1 MENHTNPT
9 YNKRMH
15 QTTDAKLEPLEPYLK
30 PGVTL
35 LDFGSGFNP
44 NFIASI
50 EDTGA
55 TYYGYDISP
64 IVNQQFKENKINHL
78 SKDDLDA
85 QNETFDIIYLS
96 SVLHEF
102 FSYLSPKDYR
112 DTMATIVKALKPD
125 GYLIIRDWPI
135 IQNPDSYQKLIAKD
149 ENAAKSIDLWREAL
163 KKNAITGPIR
173 KSNPTTYHAKKV
185 DLFELIFHVSW
196 GLNSLERESQE
207 QYHMTTRQILKSL
220 LYPFDL
226 TLIHAYYQ
234 DDESYLPHLQKYFA
248 LNHMPYTTKS
258 VHIIQKQKDPRL
270 MTTTVTHKNA
280 KPIIDKIIDITMI
293 EPTNDQKET
302 LIDLLSKQPINVSTQ
317 SQDEKLEEIASLIET
332 IEDYVEKEGITIDN
346 AERMEAVMYEGIP
359 SEETSA
365 FYGSRYYAIED
376 MMLEELY

>member
-9 YNKRMH
+9 YSKRMH

-44 NFIASI
+44 DFIASI
-50 EDTGA
+50 EDTGTA
-55 TYYGYDISP
+55 YYGYDISP
-64 IVNQQFKENKINHL
+64 IVNQQFKENKIKHL
-78 SKDDLDA
+78 SKEDLDA
-85 QNETFDIIYLS
+85 QNETFDVIYLS

-112 DTMATIVKALKPD
+112 DTIATIVKALKPD
-125 GYLIIRDWPI
+125 GYLIIRDWSI
-135 IQNPDSYQKLIAKD
+135 IQNPDKYQKLVAKD
-149 ENAAKSIDLWREAL
+149 ENAAKIIDLWRDAL
-163 KKNAITGPIR
+163 KENGITGPIR

-185 DLFELIFHVSW
+185 DLFELVFHVSW
-196 GLNSLERESQE
+196 GLDSLERESQE
-207 QYHMTTRQILKSL
+207 QYHMTTRQIIKSI

-234 DDESYLPHLQKYFA
+234 DDDSYLPHLQKYFA
-248 LNHMPYTTKS
+248 LDHMPYATKA
-258 VHIIQKQKDPRL
+258 VHIIQKRKDPHL
-270 MTTTVTHKNA
+270 TMTTVTHQNA

-293 EPTNDQKET
+293 EPTDEQKET
-302 LIDLLSKQPINVSTQ
+302 LIDTLAKQPINISAKTQ
-317 SQDEKLEEIASLIET
+317 EEKLEEIATLIET
-332 IEDYVEKEGITIDN
+332 IEDYVEKEDITIDN

>member
-35 LDFGSGFNP
+35 LDFGSGVNP
-44 NFIASI
+44 DFITSI

-78 SKDDLDA
+78 TKEDLEA
-85 QNETFDIIYLS
+85 QNETFDVIYLS

-135 IQNPDSYQKLIAKD
+135 IQEPDAYQKLVAKD
-149 ENAAKSIDLWREAL
+149 EDAAKIIDLWQNAL
-163 KKNAITGPIR
+163 KENAITGPIR

-196 GLNSLERESQE
+196 GLDSLERESQE
-207 QYHMTTRQILKSL
+207 RYHMTNRQILKSL

-234 DDESYLPHLQKYFA
+234 DDDSYLPHLQKYFA
-248 LNHMPYTTKS
+248 LNHMPYATKA
-258 VHIIQKQKDPRL
+258 VHIIQKRKDPRL
-270 MTTTVTHKNA
+270 TMTTVTQEKA
-280 KPIIDKIIDITMI
+280 KPIIDNVIDITMI
-293 EPTNDQKET
+293 EPTEDQKET
-302 LIDLLSKQPINVSTQ
+302 LIENLAKQPINVSAET
-317 SQDEKLEEIASLIET
+317 QDEKLEEIASLIEL
-332 IEDYVEKEGITIDN
+332 IEDYVEKESITVDN
-346 AERMEAVMYEGIP
+346 MERMEAVQYEGIP
-359 SEETSA
+359 ANETSA
-365 FYGSRYYAIED
+365 FYGNWYYAIED
-376 MMLEELY
+376 MMLEKLY

>member
-15 QTTDAKLEPLEPYLK
+15 QTTDAKLEPLMPYLK

-44 NFIASI
+44 DFIASI

-64 IVNQQFKENKINHL
+64 IVNQQFKENKIKHL
-78 SKDDLDA
+78 TKDDLDA
-85 QNETFDIIYLS
+85 QNETFDVIYLS

-125 GYLIIRDWPI
+125 GYLILRDWPI
-135 IQNPDSYQKLIAKD
+135 IQEIDTYQKLIAKD
-149 ENAAKSIDLWREAL
+149 ENAAKIIDYWRDTL
-163 KKNAITGPIR
+163 KDNAVTGPIR
-173 KSNPTTYHAKKV
+173 KSNPTTYQAKKA
-185 DLFELIFHVSW
+185 DLFELVFHVSW
-196 GLNSLERESQE
+196 GLESLERESQE

-226 TLIHAYYQ
+226 TLIHAYHQ
-234 DDESYLPHLQKYFA
+234 DDETYLPYLQKYFN
-248 LNHMPYTTKS
+248 LNSMPSPTKTI
-258 VHIIQKQKDPRL
+258 HIIQKRKDPRL
-270 MTTTVTHKNA
+270 NMITITQPKA
-280 KPIIDKIIDITMI
+280 KILVDKTIKLAMIDLTD
-293 EPTNDQKET
+293 NQKET
-302 LIDLLSKQPINVSTQ
+302 LSNQLAILPFNVSAE
-317 SQDEKLEEIASLIET
+317 SQDEKLEEIATLIES

-359 SEETSA
+359 AEETSA

-376 MMLEELY
+376 MMLQELY

>member
-44 NFIASI
+44 DFITSI
-50 EDTGA
+50 EETGA

-64 IVNQQFKENKINHL
+64 IVNQQFKENKIKHL
-78 SKDDLDA
+78 IKEDLDA
-85 QNETFDIIYLS
+85 QNETFDVIYLS

-125 GYLIIRDWPI
+125 GYLILRDWPI
-135 IQNPDSYQKLIAKD
+135 IQETDTYQKYIAKD
-149 ENAAKSIDLWREAL
+149 ENAAKIIDYWRDAL
-163 KKNAITGPIR
+163 KENAVTGPIQ
-173 KSNPTTYHAKKV
+173 KSNPTTYHANNA

-196 GLNSLERESQE
+196 GLESLERESQE
-207 QYHMTTRQILKSL
+207 RYHMTESQIIQNL

-226 TLIHAYYQ
+226 TLIHAYHQ
-234 DDESYLPHLQKYFA
+234 DDETYLPHLQKYFN
-248 LNHMPYTTKS
+248 LNSMPSPTKTI
-258 VHIIQKQKDPRL
+258 HIIQKRKDPRL
-270 MTTTVTHKNA
+270 NMITITQPKA
-280 KPIIDKIIDITMI
+280 KTLVNKTIELAIIDLTD
-293 EPTNDQKET
+293 DQKET
-302 LIDLLSKQPINVSTQ
+302 LSNQLAILPFNVSAE
-317 SQDEKLEEIASLIET
+317 SQDEKLEEIATLIET

-359 SEETSA
+359 AEETSA

-376 MMLEELY
+376 MMLQELY

>member
-15 QTTDAKLEPLEPYLK
+15 QTTDARLEPLMPYLK
-30 PGVTL
+30 PNTTL

-44 NFIASI
+44 DFITAI

-55 TYYGYDISP
+55 TYYSYDISP
-64 IVNQQFKENKINHL
+64 IVNQQFKENKIKHL
-78 SKDDLDA
+78 TKDDLEA
-85 QNETFDIIYLS
+85 QSETFDVIYLS

-135 IQNPDSYQKLIAKD
+135 IQNPDTYQKRIAKD
-149 ENAAKSIDLWREAL
+149 ENAAKIIDYWRDAL
-163 KKNAITGPIR
+163 KENAVTGPIR
-173 KSNPTTYHAKKV
+173 KSNLTTYHAKKA
-185 DLFELIFHVSW
+185 DLFELVFHVSW
-196 GLNSLERESQE
+196 GLESLERESQE
-207 QYHMTTRQILKSL
+207 RYHMTTRQILKSL

-234 DDESYLPHLQKYFA
+234 DDETYLPHLQKYFDIDK
-248 LNHMPYTTKS
+248 MPSATKS

-270 MTTTVTHKNA
+270 NMTTVTQPKA
-280 KPIIDKIIDITMI
+280 KILVDKTIDLTMI
-293 EPTNDQKET
+293 ELTDEQKET
-302 LIDLLSKQPINVSTQ
+302 LIGQLAKRPFNVSAEN
-317 SQDEKLEEIASLIET
+317 QDEKLEEIATLIET
-332 IEDYVEKEGITIDN
+332 IENYVEKEGITIDN

-359 SEETSA
+359 ADETSA

-376 MMLEELY
+376 MMLQELY

>member
-30 PGVTL
+30 PGITL

-44 NFIASI
+44 DFIASI

-163 KKNAITGPIR
+163 KENAITGPIR

-185 DLFELIFHVSW
+185 DLFELVFHVSW

-258 VHIIQKQKDPRL
+258 VHIIQKQKDLRL

-302 LIDLLSKQPINVSTQ
+302 LIDLLAKQPINASAETQ
-317 SQDEKLEEIASLIET
+317 EEKLEEIASLIET

-359 SEETSA
+359 TEETSA
-365 FYGSRYYAIED
+365 FYGSWYYAIED

>member
-44 NFIASI
+44 DFITSI
-50 EDTGA
+50 EETGA

-64 IVNQQFKENKINHL
+64 IVNQQFKENKIKHL
-78 SKDDLDA
+78 SKEDLDA
-85 QNETFDIIYLS
+85 QNETFDVIYLS

-135 IQNPDSYQKLIAKD
+135 IQNSDTYQKLVAKD
-149 ENAAKSIDLWREAL
+149 ENAAKIIDYWRDAL
-163 KKNAITGPIR
+163 KENAVTGPIQ
-173 KSNPTTYHAKKV
+173 KSNPTTYHANNA

-196 GLNSLERESQE
+196 GLESLERESQE
-207 QYHMTTRQILKSL
+207 RYHMTESQIIQNL

-226 TLIHAYYQ
+226 TLIHAYHQ
-234 DDESYLPHLQKYFA
+234 DDETYLPHLQKYFN
-248 LNHMPYTTKS
+248 LNSMPSPTKTI
-258 VHIIQKQKDPRL
+258 HIIQKRKDPRL
-270 MTTTVTHKNA
+270 NMITITQPKA
-280 KPIIDKIIDITMI
+280 KTLVDKTIELAMI
-293 EPTNDQKET
+293 EITDDQKET
-302 LIDLLSKQPINVSTQ
+302 LINQLAKLPFNVSAE
-317 SQDEKLEEIASLIET
+317 SQDEKLEEIATLIET
-332 IEDYVEKEGITIDN
+332 IEDYVEKEDITIDN

-376 MMLEELY
+376 MMLQELY

>member
-1 MENHTNPT
+1 MENHTSPI

-15 QTTDAKLEPLEPYLK
+15 QTTDAKLKPLEPYLK
-30 PGVTL
+30 PGITL

-44 NFIASI
+44 DFITSI
-50 EDTGA
+50 EDTDA

-78 SKDDLDA
+78 SKDDLKA
-85 QNETFDIIYLS
+85 QNETFDVIYLS

-102 FSYLSPKDYR
+102 FSYLSPKNYR

-135 IQNPDSYQKLIAKD
+135 IQNPDKYQKLVAKD
-149 ENAAKSIDLWREAL
+149 EAATKIIDLWREAL
-163 KKNAITGPIR
+163 KENGITGPIR

-185 DLFELIFHVSW
+185 DLFELVFHTSW
-196 GLNSLERESQE
+196 GLDSLERESQE
-207 QYHMTTRQILKSL
+207 QYHMTTRQILKSI

-248 LNHMPYTTKS
+248 LNHMPYATKA
-258 VHIIQKQKDPRL
+258 VHIIQKRKDPRL
-270 MTTTVTHKNA
+270 TMTTITQPKA
-280 KPIIDKIIDITMI
+280 KILVDKTIELAMI
-293 EPTNDQKET
+293 ELTDDQKET
-302 LIDLLSKQPINVSTQ
+302 LSNQLAILPFNVSAQ

-359 SEETSA
+359 AEETSA

>member
-30 PGVTL
+30 PGITL

-44 NFIASI
+44 DFIASI

-78 SKDDLDA
+78 TKEDLEA
-85 QNETFDIIYLS
+85 QNETFDVIYLS

-112 DTMATIVKALKPD
+112 NTMTSIVKALKPD

-135 IQNPDSYQKLIAKD
+135 IDKSDTYQTLVAKD
-149 ENAAKSIDLWREAL
+149 ENTAKIIDLWREAL
-163 KKNAITGPIR
+163 KENAITGPIR

-185 DLFELIFHVSW
+185 DLFELVFHVSW
-196 GLNSLERESQE
+196 GLDSLERESQE
-207 QYHMTTRQILKSL
+207 QYHMTTRQILKSI

-226 TLIHAYYQ
+226 TLIQAYYQ
-234 DDESYLPHLQKYFA
+234 NDDSYLPHLQKYFA
-248 LNHMPYTTKS
+248 LDKMPSATKA
-258 VHIIQKQKDPRL
+258 VHIIQKRKDPRL
-270 MTTTVTHKNA
+270 TMTTITQPKA
-280 KPIIDKIIDITMI
+280 KILVNKTIELAMIDLTD
-293 EPTNDQKET
+293 DQKKT
-302 LIDLLSKQPINVSTQ
+302 LSNQLAILPFNVSAQ
-317 SQDEKLEEIASLIET
+317 NQDEKLEEIATLIET

-359 SEETSA
+359 AEETSA

-376 MMLEELY
+376 MMLQELY

>member
-15 QTTDAKLEPLEPYLK
+15 QTTDAKLEPLIPYLK
-30 PGVTL
+30 PNTTF

-44 NFIASI
+44 DFITAI

-64 IVNQQFKENKINHL
+64 IVNQQFKENKIKHL
-78 SKDDLDA
+78 TKEDLDA
-85 QNETFDIIYLS
+85 QNETFDVIYLS

-112 DTMATIVKALKPD
+112 DTMSTIVKALKPD
-125 GYLIIRDWPI
+125 GYLILRDWPI
-135 IQNPDSYQKLIAKD
+135 IQETDTYQKLIAKD
-149 ENAAKSIDLWREAL
+149 EAAAKIIDYWRDAL
-163 KKNAITGPIR
+163 KENAITGPIQ
-173 KSNPTTYHAKKV
+173 KSNPTTYHANNA

-196 GLNSLERESQE
+196 GLESLERESQE
-207 QYHMTTRQILKSL
+207 RYHMTESQIIQNL

-226 TLIHAYYQ
+226 TLIHAYHQ
-234 DDESYLPHLQKYFA
+234 DDETYLPHLQKYFN
-248 LNHMPYTTKS
+248 LNNMPSPTKTI
-258 VHIIQKQKDPRL
+258 HIIQKRKDPRL
-270 MTTTVTHKNA
+270 NMTTVTHPKA
-280 KPIIDKIIDITMI
+280 KILVDKTIDLAMI
-293 EPTNDQKET
+293 ALTDEQKET
-302 LIDLLSKQPINVSTQ
+302 LIDQLAKLPFNVSAEN
-317 SQDEKLEEIASLIET
+317 QDEKLEEIAILIEN

-359 SEETSA
+359 AEETSA

>member
-15 QTTDAKLEPLEPYLK
+15 QTTDAKLEPLMPYLK
-30 PGVTL
+30 PNTTL

-44 NFIASI
+44 DFITSI

-55 TYYGYDISP
+55 IYYGYDISP
-64 IVNQQFKENKINHL
+64 IVNQQFKENKVKHL
-78 SKDDLDA
+78 SKDDLEA
-85 QNETFDIIYLS
+85 QTETFDVIYLS

-112 DTMATIVKALKPD
+112 DTMATIIKALKPD

-135 IQNPDSYQKLIAKD
+135 IQDGDKIQKLIAKD
-149 ENAAKSIDLWREAL
+149 QEAAKIIDTWRDAL
-163 KKNAITGPIR
+163 KDNAVTGPIR
-173 KSNPTTYHAKKV
+173 KSNPTTYHAKKA
-185 DLFELIFHVSW
+185 DLFELVFHVSW
-196 GLNSLERESQE
+196 GLESLERESQE
-207 QYHMTTRQILKSL
+207 RYHMTRTQIIQNL

-234 DDESYLPHLQKYFA
+234 DDDSYLPHLQKYFD
-248 LNHMPYTTKS
+248 LDKMPSATKS
-258 VHIIQKQKDPRL
+258 VHIIQKRKDPRL
-270 MTTTVTHKNA
+270 MTITITQPKA
-280 KPIIDKIIDITMI
+280 KILVDKTIELAMIDLTD
-293 EPTNDQKET
+293 DQKET
-302 LIDLLSKQPINVSTQ
+302 LSNQLAILPFNVSAQ
-317 SQDEKLEEIASLIET
+317 SQDEKLEEIATLIET
-332 IEDYVEKEGITIDN
+332 IEDYVEKEDITIDN

-359 SEETSA
+359 TEETSA

>member
-15 QTTDAKLEPLEPYLK
+15 QTTDAKLEPLMPYLK
-30 PGVTL
+30 PNTTL

-44 NFIASI
+44 DFIASI
-50 EDTGA
+50 EETGA

-64 IVNQQFKENKINHL
+64 IVNQQFKENKVKHL
-78 SKDDLDA
+78 SKDDLEA
-85 QNETFDIIYLS
+85 QTETFDVIYLS

-125 GYLIIRDWPI
+125 GYLILRDWPI
-135 IQNPDSYQKLIAKD
+135 IQEPNKIQKLIAKD
-149 ENAAKSIDLWREAL
+149 QEAAKIIDTWQDAL
-163 KKNAITGPIR
+163 KDNAVTGPIK
-173 KSNPTTYHAKKV
+173 KSNPTTYHGKKA
-185 DLFELIFHVSW
+185 DLFELVFHVSW
-196 GLNSLERESQE
+196 GLESLERESQE
-207 QYHMTTRQILKSL
+207 RYHMTTRQILKSL
-220 LYPFDL
+220 LYPFYL

-234 DDESYLPHLQKYFA
+234 DDDSYLPHLQKYFA
-248 LNHMPYTTKS
+248 IDKMPSATKS
-258 VHIIQKQKDPRL
+258 VHIIQKRKDNRL
-270 MTTTVTHKNA
+270 TITTVTRSKA
-280 KPIIDKIIDITMI
+280 KILVDKAIDLAMI
-293 EPTNDQKET
+293 ELTDEQKET
-302 LIDLLSKQPINVSTQ
+302 LIDQLANLPFNVSAQ
-317 SQDEKLEEIASLIET
+317 SQDEKLKEIATLIET

-346 AERMEAVMYEGIP
+346 AERMEAVLYEGIP

>member
-30 PGVTL
+30 PGITL

-44 NFIASI
+44 DFIASI
-50 EDTGA
+50 KETGA

-64 IVNQQFKENKINHL
+64 IVNQHFKENKINHL
-78 SKDDLDA
+78 TKEDLEA
-85 QNETFDIIYLS
+85 QNETFDVIYLS

-112 DTMATIVKALKPD
+112 DTMASIVKALKPD

-135 IQNPDSYQKLIAKD
+135 IQNPDTYQKLVAKD
-149 ENAAKSIDLWREAL
+149 KDAAKIIDLWREAL
-163 KKNAITGPIR
+163 KENAITGPIR

-185 DLFELIFHVSW
+185 DLFELVFHTSW
-196 GLNSLERESQE
+196 GLDSLERESQE
-207 QYHMTTRQILKSL
+207 RYHMTTRQILKSL

-234 DDESYLPHLQKYFA
+234 DDDSYLPHLQKYFA
-248 LNHMPYTTKS
+248 LNHMPYATKA
-258 VHIIQKQKDPRL
+258 VHIIQKRKDPRL
-270 MTTTVTHKNA
+270 MTTTVTQGKA
-280 KPIIDKIIDITMI
+280 KPIIDNIIDITMI
-293 EPTNDQKET
+293 EPTEDQKET
-302 LIDLLSKQPINVSTQ
+302 LINILAKQPINVSAETKE
-317 SQDEKLEEIASLIET
+317 EKLEEIASLIEL
-332 IEDYVEKEGITIDN
+332 IEDYVEKEGITVDN
-346 AERMEAVMYEGIP
+346 AKRMEAVLYENISP
-359 SEETSA
+359 NETSA
-365 FYGSRYYAIED
+365 FYGSWYYAIEN

>member
-44 NFIASI
+44 DFITSI

-78 SKDDLDA
+78 SKDDLKA
-85 QNETFDIIYLS
+85 QNETFDVIYLS

-135 IQNPDSYQKLIAKD
+135 IQDPDTYQKLVAKD
-149 ENAAKSIDLWREAL
+149 EDAAKIIDLWREAL
-163 KKNAITGPIR
+163 KENGITGPIR

-185 DLFELIFHVSW
+185 DLFELVFHTSW
-196 GLNSLERESQE
+196 GLDSLERESQE
-207 QYHMTTRQILKSL
+207 RYHMTTRQILKSL

-234 DDESYLPHLQKYFA
+234 DDDSYLPHLQKYFA
-248 LNHMPYTTKS
+248 LNHMPYATKS

-270 MTTTVTHKNA
+270 TMTTVTHRNA

-293 EPTNDQKET
+293 EPTDDQKET
-302 LIDLLSKQPINVSTQ
+302 LIDLLAKQPINASAETQ
-317 SQDEKLEEIASLIET
+317 EEKLEEIASLIES

-359 SEETSA
+359 TEETSA
-365 FYGSRYYAIED
+365 FYGSWYYAIED
-376 MMLEELY
+376 MMLEKLY